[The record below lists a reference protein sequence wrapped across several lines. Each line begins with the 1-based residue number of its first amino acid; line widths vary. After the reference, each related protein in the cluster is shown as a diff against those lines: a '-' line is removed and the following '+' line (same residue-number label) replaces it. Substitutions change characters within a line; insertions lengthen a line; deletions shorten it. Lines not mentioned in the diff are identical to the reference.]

1 MKAGGAAIAFALALA
16 LAGCSKNDGSSDA
29 PAAVASEPHATSSA
43 IPKPLASPQPV
54 GELVLTGAGI
64 TGAEVGKAWNE
75 VSGAFEKVG
84 GYSNDEFAEGCDSY
98 FHLSGKF
105 EAMVVDNAIIRIDVT
120 EPGVR
125 TIQGISIGASL
136 ADLRQAYGDQ
146 LKPEKNPYDGEDI
159 QYVWESKDRGL
170 VFYMRQ
176 GKVWLMAG
184 GGEAIRYPEGC
195 H

>member
-1 MKAGGAAIAFALALA
+1 M
-16 LAGCSKNDGSSDA
+16 
-29 PAAVASEPHATSSA
+29 
-43 IPKPLASPQPV
+43 
-54 GELVLTGAGI
+54 LTGAGI

-176 GKVWLMAG
+176 GKCGLWQAAVKPSAIPKGAIEVLTHSTVTCAG
-184 GGEAIRYPEGC
+184 HSVFNPAPAPQTSPPPRTLPPAFRAVP
-195 H
+195 